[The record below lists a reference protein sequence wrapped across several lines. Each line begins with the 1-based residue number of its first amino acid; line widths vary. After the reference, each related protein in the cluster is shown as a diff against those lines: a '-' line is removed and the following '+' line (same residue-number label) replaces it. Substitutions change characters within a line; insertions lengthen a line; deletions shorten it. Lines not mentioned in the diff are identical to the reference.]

1 MRKNGGIFLMQNDM
15 SDMINQFKNI
25 LNNNSNN
32 SDTSNTSSK
41 SNDGNLNITPE
52 MITNLAKK
60 LQNSSLGNMSN
71 ESSSQETSSNDSNFS
86 QATDTSSNLD
96 IDTILKLKTIIE
108 TFNKKDDSR
117 ANLLYSLKPYLRES
131 RQKKIDQYVNIFKLT
146 AITNL
151 FKKGKGDLN

>member
-1 MRKNGGIFLMQNDM
+1 MQNDM
-15 SDMINQFKNI
+15 SDMLNQFKNI
-25 LNNNSNN
+25 LNNNSDNN
-32 SDTSNTSSK
+32 NTSNTSSVPNN
-41 SNDGNLNITPE
+41 SNLNITPE
-52 MITNLAKK
+52 MITNLAKN
-60 LQNSSLGNMSN
+60 LQNNDFNSNLSN
-71 ESSSQETSSNDSNFS
+71 ESNSQDKSSNESNFS
-86 QATDTSSNLD
+86 QTTDTGSSLD
-96 IDTILKLKTIIE
+96 INTILKLKTIIE

>member
-1 MRKNGGIFLMQNDM
+1 MQSNGIESGKVFTLSPPKCIERL
-15 SDMINQFKNI
+15 
-25 LNNNSNN
+25 LN
-32 SDTSNTSSK
+32 K
-41 SNDGNLNITPE
+41 KGNLSPE
-52 MITNLAKK
+52 LFAH
-60 LQNSSLGNMSN
+60 NS
-71 ESSSQETSSNDSNFS
+71 FS
-86 QATDTSSNLD
+86 QATDTTSNLD

-151 FKKGKGDLN
+151 FKKGKGD